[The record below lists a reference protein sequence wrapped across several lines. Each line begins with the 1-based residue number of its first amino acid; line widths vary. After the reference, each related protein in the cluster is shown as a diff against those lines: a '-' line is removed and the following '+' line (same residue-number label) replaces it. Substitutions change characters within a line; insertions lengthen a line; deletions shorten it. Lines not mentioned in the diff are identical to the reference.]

1 MGRPF
6 GSSERVSKSD
16 PFSSNNR
23 LSISRT
29 FPGTP
34 PNNHTLPF
42 PDVLAQTPKFNY
54 PLIRL
59 RSASPAHS
67 LLNRPKMVFP
77 PNKHPQHPKDKGR
90 KRKERDNKTKAKH
103 WPQPSN
109 PSSLST
115 ILDLYPLSLRPS
127 SRHSAGRSSALM
139 TRRILTHRIHPCP
152 REAKGETRKTKET
165 QVPPLHHHG
174 EVTLRLRFLFASNP
188 TARASNPTKWQCQ
201 EIIKKKINKCHVA
214 MSCRQMSLESV
225 GLASL
230 SRLPLRAHQRSP
242 LAAEYA
248 PLEALEPIAP
258 HSDPRT
264 DNARSPRL

>member
-1 MGRPF
+1 MDRWGGRPF

-34 PNNHTLPF
+34 PNIHTLPF
-42 PDVLAQTPKFNY
+42 PDVLAQTPMFNY

-67 LLNRPKMVFP
+67 LLNCPKMVFP
-77 PNKHPQHPKDKGR
+77 LNKHPQHPQRQG

-115 ILDLYPLSLRPS
+115 ILDLSILSPSALS

-152 REAKGETRKTKET
+152 REAKGETKNQRDTGS
-165 QVPPLHHHG
+165 PLHHHG
-174 EVTLRLRFLFASNP
+174 DVTLRLRFLFASNP
-188 TARASNPTKWQCQ
+188 TARSSPSSFNQP
-201 EIIKKKINKCHVA
+201 NKMA
-214 MSCRQMSLESV
+214 MS
-225 GLASL
+225 GN
-230 SRLPLRAHQRSP
+230 
-242 LAAEYA
+242 Y
-248 PLEALEPIAP
+248 
-258 HSDPRT
+258 
-264 DNARSPRL
+264 

>member
-1 MGRPF
+1 MRERGRAVKGRGDERGKGGKNGGEGQMRMDRWSEGRPF

-77 PNKHPQHPKDKGR
+77 PNKHPQHPKDKG
-90 KRKERDNKTKAKH
+90 KGHNQQTKQRQNTGH
-103 WPQPSN
+103 SHPSII
-109 PSSLST
+109 T
-115 ILDLYPLSLRPS
+115 IY
-127 SRHSAGRSSALM
+127 
-139 TRRILTHRIHPCP
+139 HP
-152 REAKGETRKTKET
+152 
-165 QVPPLHHHG
+165 
-174 EVTLRLRFLFASNP
+174 
-188 TARASNPTKWQCQ
+188 
-201 EIIKKKINKCHVA
+201 
-214 MSCRQMSLESV
+214 
-225 GLASL
+225 
-230 SRLPLRAHQRSP
+230 
-242 LAAEYA
+242 
-248 PLEALEPIAP
+248 
-258 HSDPRT
+258 
-264 DNARSPRL
+264 